1 MKYSN
6 KVYTV
11 CYDRLDVFN
20 NKSEA
25 KDFYSECY
33 YMSEG
38 AEHERYASILVDLNF
53 SNVGK
58 DNVSSDCRDIRIE
71 MDEDEFLITE
81 LDENLSIDEAIKY
94 YEEKIQPILDVSDD
108 YGVDFN
114 RIVPFDDF
122 GSDEEMDYMASFS
135 KYYKELFEKFNI
147 EFDNIYTE
155 EISDGKYNL
164 IVNDLELRLRASDKI
179 ESVIDNVET
188 MIEISKNKNIEEK
201 SLQKDEGVEI

>member
-25 KDFYSECY
+25 KDFYSDCY

-53 SNVGK
+53 SNIGR
-58 DNVSSDCRDIRIE
+58 DNVSTYCREISVKQEDKILNIR
-71 MDEDEFLITE
+71 
-81 LDENLSIDEAIKY
+81 LDKALSIEDTINF
-94 YEEKIQPILDVSDD
+94 YEEKVQAILEVSDD
-108 YGVDFN
+108 YGIDFN
-114 RIVPFDDF
+114 RMVPFDEF
-122 GSDEEMDYMASFS
+122 GSDEESDYMSSFS
-135 KYYKELFEKFNI
+135 KYYQELFKKFNI
-147 EFDNIYTE
+147 SVDNISTE

-164 IVNDLELRLRASDKI
+164 VVDDTELTIKAGDKI
-179 ESVIDNVET
+179 ESVIDNIDT
-188 MIEISKNKNIEEK
+188 MLEISKK
-201 SLQKDEGVEI
+201 KDLGFEV

>member
-25 KDFYSECY
+25 KDFYSDCY

-53 SNVGK
+53 SNIGR
-58 DNVSSDCRDIRIE
+58 DNVSTYCREISVKQEDKILIR
-71 MDEDEFLITE
+71 
-81 LDENLSIDEAIKY
+81 LDKALSIEDTINF
-94 YEEKIQPILDVSDD
+94 YEEKVQTILEVSDD
-108 YGVDFN
+108 YGIDFN
-114 RIVPFDDF
+114 RMVPFDEF
-122 GSDEEMDYMASFS
+122 GSDEESDYMSSFS
-135 KYYKELFEKFNI
+135 KYYQELFKKFNI
-147 EFDNIYTE
+147 SVDNISTE

-164 IVNDLELRLRASDKI
+164 VVDDTELTIKAGDKI
-179 ESVIDNVET
+179 ESVIDNIDT
-188 MIEISKNKNIEEK
+188 MLEISKK
-201 SLQKDEGVEI
+201 KDLGFEV

>member
-25 KDFYSECY
+25 KDFYSDCY

-53 SNVGK
+53 SNIGR
-58 DNVSSDCRDIRIE
+58 DNVSAYCREISVKQ
-71 MDEDEFLITE
+71 EDKILNIK
-81 LDENLSIDEAIKY
+81 LDKSLSIEDAINF
-94 YEEKIQPILDVSDD
+94 YEEKVQPILEVSDD
-108 YGVDFN
+108 YGIDFN
-114 RIVPFDDF
+114 RMVPFDEF
-122 GSDEEMDYMASFS
+122 GSDEESDYMSSFS
-135 KYYKELFEKFNI
+135 KYYQELFKKFNI
-147 EFDNIYTE
+147 SVDNISTE

-164 IVNDLELRLRASDKI
+164 VVDDTELTIKAGDKI
-179 ESVIDNVET
+179 ESVIDNVDT
-188 MIEISKNKNIEEK
+188 MLEISKK
-201 SLQKDEGVEI
+201 KDLGFEV

>member
-25 KDFYSECY
+25 KDFYSDCY

-53 SNVGK
+53 SNIGR
-58 DNVSSDCRDIRIE
+58 DNVSAYCGEISVKQ
-71 MDEDEFLITE
+71 EDKILNIK
-81 LDENLSIDEAIKY
+81 LDKSLSIEDAINF
-94 YEEKIQPILDVSDD
+94 YEEKVQPILEVSDD
-108 YGVDFN
+108 YGIDFN
-114 RIVPFDDF
+114 RMVPFDEF
-122 GSDEEMDYMASFS
+122 GSDEESDYMSSFS
-135 KYYKELFEKFNI
+135 KYYQELFKKFNI
-147 EFDNIYTE
+147 SVDNISTE

-164 IVNDLELRLRASDKI
+164 VVDDTELTIKAGDKI
-179 ESVIDNVET
+179 ESVIDNVDT
-188 MIEISKNKNIEEK
+188 MLEISKK
-201 SLQKDEGVEI
+201 KDLGFEV

>member
-25 KDFYSECY
+25 KGFYSDCY

-53 SNVGK
+53 SNIGR
-58 DNVSSDCRDIRIE
+58 DNVSTYCREISVKQ
-71 MDEDEFLITE
+71 EDKILNIK
-81 LDENLSIDEAIKY
+81 LDKALSIEDAINF
-94 YEEKIQPILDVSDD
+94 YEEKVQPILEVSDD
-108 YGVDFN
+108 YGIDFN
-114 RIVPFDDF
+114 RMVPFDEF
-122 GSDEEMDYMASFS
+122 GSDEESDYMSSFS
-135 KYYKELFEKFNI
+135 KYYQELFKKFNI
-147 EFDNIYTE
+147 SVDNISTE

-164 IVNDLELRLRASDKI
+164 VVDDTELTIKAGDKI
-179 ESVIDNVET
+179 ESVIDNIDT
-188 MIEISKNKNIEEK
+188 MLEISKK
-201 SLQKDEGVEI
+201 KDSGFEV

>member
-25 KDFYSECY
+25 KDFYSDCY

-53 SNVGK
+53 SNIGR
-58 DNVSSDCRDIRIE
+58 DNVSTYCREISVKQEDKILNIR
-71 MDEDEFLITE
+71 
-81 LDENLSIDEAIKY
+81 LDKALSIEDTINF
-94 YEEKIQPILDVSDD
+94 YEEKVQAILEVSDD
-108 YGVDFN
+108 YGIDFN
-114 RIVPFDDF
+114 IMVPFDEF
-122 GSDEEMDYMASFS
+122 GSDEESDYMSSFS
-135 KYYKELFEKFNI
+135 KYYQELFKKFNI
-147 EFDNIYTE
+147 SVDNISTE

-164 IVNDLELRLRASDKI
+164 VVDDTELTIKAGDKI
-179 ESVIDNVET
+179 ESVIDNIDT
-188 MIEISKNKNIEEK
+188 MLEISKK
-201 SLQKDEGVEI
+201 KDLGFEV

>member
-25 KDFYSECY
+25 KDFYSDCY

-53 SNVGK
+53 SNIGK
-58 DNVSSDCRDIRIE
+58 DNVSTYCREISVKQEDKILNIR
-71 MDEDEFLITE
+71 
-81 LDENLSIDEAIKY
+81 LDKALSIEDTINF
-94 YEEKIQPILDVSDD
+94 YEEKVQAILEVSDD
-108 YGVDFN
+108 YGIDFN
-114 RIVPFDDF
+114 RMVPFDEF
-122 GSDEEMDYMASFS
+122 GSDEESDYMSSFS
-135 KYYKELFEKFNI
+135 KYYQELFKKFNI
-147 EFDNIYTE
+147 SVDNISTE

-164 IVNDLELRLRASDKI
+164 VVDDTELTIKAGDKI
-179 ESVIDNVET
+179 ESVIDNIDT
-188 MIEISKNKNIEEK
+188 MLEISKK
-201 SLQKDEGVEI
+201 KDLGFEV

>member
-25 KDFYSECY
+25 KDFYSDCY

-53 SNVGK
+53 SNIGK
-58 DNVSSDCRDIRIE
+58 DNVSTYCREISVKQEDKILNIR
-71 MDEDEFLITE
+71 
-81 LDENLSIDEAIKY
+81 LDKALSIEDTINF
-94 YEEKIQPILDVSDD
+94 YEEKVQTILEVSDD
-108 YGVDFN
+108 YGIDFN
-114 RIVPFDDF
+114 RMVPFDEF
-122 GSDEEMDYMASFS
+122 GSDEESDYMSSFS
-135 KYYKELFEKFNI
+135 KYYQELFKKFNI
-147 EFDNIYTE
+147 SVDNISTE

-164 IVNDLELRLRASDKI
+164 VVDDTELTIKAGDKI
-179 ESVIDNVET
+179 ESVIDNVDT
-188 MIEISKNKNIEEK
+188 MLEISKK
-201 SLQKDEGVEI
+201 KDLGFEV

>member
-25 KDFYSECY
+25 KDFYSDCY

-53 SNVGK
+53 SNIGR
-58 DNVSSDCRDIRIE
+58 DNVSAYCGEISVKQ
-71 MDEDEFLITE
+71 EDKILNIK
-81 LDENLSIDEAIKY
+81 LDKSLSIEDAINF
-94 YEEKIQPILDVSDD
+94 YEEKVQPILEVSDD
-108 YGVDFN
+108 YGIGFN
-114 RIVPFDDF
+114 RMVPFDEF
-122 GSDEEMDYMASFS
+122 GSDEESDYMSSFS
-135 KYYKELFEKFNI
+135 KYYQELFKKFNI
-147 EFDNIYTE
+147 SVDNISTE

-164 IVNDLELRLRASDKI
+164 VVDDTELTIKAGDKI
-179 ESVIDNVET
+179 ESVIDNVDT
-188 MIEISKNKNIEEK
+188 MLEISKK
-201 SLQKDEGVEI
+201 KDLGFEV

>member
-25 KDFYSECY
+25 KDFYSDCY

-53 SNVGK
+53 SNIGR
-58 DNVSSDCRDIRIE
+58 DNVSTYCREISVKQ
-71 MDEDEFLITE
+71 EDKILNIK
-81 LDENLSIDEAIKY
+81 LDKALSIEDAINF
-94 YEEKIQPILDVSDD
+94 YEKKVQPILEVSDD
-108 YGVDFN
+108 YGIDFN
-114 RIVPFDDF
+114 RMVPFDEF
-122 GSDEEMDYMASFS
+122 GSDEESDYMSSFS
-135 KYYKELFEKFNI
+135 KYYQELFKKFNI
-147 EFDNIYTE
+147 SVDNISTK

-164 IVNDLELRLRASDKI
+164 VVDDTELTIKAGDKI
-179 ESVIDNVET
+179 ESVIDNVDT
-188 MIEISKNKNIEEK
+188 MLEISKK
-201 SLQKDEGVEI
+201 KDLGFEV

>member
-25 KDFYSECY
+25 KDFYSDCY

-53 SNVGK
+53 SNIGR
-58 DNVSSDCRDIRIE
+58 DNVSAYCGEISVKQEDKILNIR
-71 MDEDEFLITE
+71 
-81 LDENLSIDEAIKY
+81 LDKALSIEDTINF
-94 YEEKIQPILDVSDD
+94 YEEKVQAILEVSDD
-108 YGVDFN
+108 YGIDFN
-114 RIVPFDDF
+114 RMVPFDEF
-122 GSDEEMDYMASFS
+122 GSDEESDYMSSFS
-135 KYYKELFEKFNI
+135 KYYQELFKKFNI
-147 EFDNIYTE
+147 SVDNISTE

-164 IVNDLELRLRASDKI
+164 VVDDTELTIKAGDKI
-179 ESVIDNVET
+179 ESVIDNIDT
-188 MIEISKNKNIEEK
+188 MLEISKK
-201 SLQKDEGVEI
+201 KDLGFEV

>member
-25 KDFYSECY
+25 KDFYSDCY

-53 SNVGK
+53 SNIGK
-58 DNVSSDCRDIRIE
+58 DNVSIYCREISIKQ
-71 MDEDEFLITE
+71 EDKFLNIE
-81 LDENLSIDEAIKY
+81 LDESLSIEDTIDF
-94 YEEKIQPILDVSDD
+94 YEEKVQPILEVSDD
-108 YGVDFN
+108 YDIDFN
-114 RIVPFDDF
+114 RTVPFDEF
-122 GSDEEMDYMASFS
+122 GSDEESDYMSSFS
-135 KYYKELFEKFNI
+135 KYYQELFKKFNI
-147 EFDNIYTE
+147 SVDSILTE

-164 IVNDLELRLRASDKI
+164 VVDDTELTIKAGDKI
-179 ESVIDNVET
+179 ESVIDNVDT
-188 MIEISKNKNIEEK
+188 MLEISKK
-201 SLQKDEGVEI
+201 KDLGFEV

>member
-25 KDFYSECY
+25 KDFYSDCY

-53 SNVGK
+53 GNIGR
-58 DNVSSDCRDIRIE
+58 DNVSTYCREISVKQEDKILNIR
-71 MDEDEFLITE
+71 
-81 LDENLSIDEAIKY
+81 LDKALSIEDTINF
-94 YEEKIQPILDVSDD
+94 YEEKVQPILEVSDD
-108 YGVDFN
+108 YGIDFN
-114 RIVPFDDF
+114 RMVPFDEF
-122 GSDEEMDYMASFS
+122 GSDEESDYMSSFS
-135 KYYKELFEKFNI
+135 KYYQELFKKFNI
-147 EFDNIYTE
+147 SIDNISTE

-164 IVNDLELRLRASDKI
+164 VVDDTELTIKAGDKI
-179 ESVIDNVET
+179 ESVIDNVDT
-188 MIEISKNKNIEEK
+188 MLEISKK
-201 SLQKDEGVEI
+201 KDLGFEV

>member
-25 KDFYSECY
+25 KDFYSDCY

-53 SNVGK
+53 SNIGK
-58 DNVSSDCRDIRIE
+58 DNVSTYCREISVKQEDKILNIR
-71 MDEDEFLITE
+71 
-81 LDENLSIDEAIKY
+81 LDKALSIEDTINF
-94 YEEKIQPILDVSDD
+94 YEEKVQAILEVSDD
-108 YGVDFN
+108 YGIDFN
-114 RIVPFDDF
+114 RMVPFDEF
-122 GSDEEMDYMASFS
+122 GSDEESDYMSSFS
-135 KYYKELFEKFNI
+135 KYYQELFKKFNI
-147 EFDNIYTE
+147 SVDNISTE

-164 IVNDLELRLRASDKI
+164 VVDDTELTIKAGDKI
-179 ESVIDNVET
+179 ESVIDNVDT
-188 MIEISKNKNIEEK
+188 MLEISKK
-201 SLQKDEGVEI
+201 KDLGFEV

>member
-25 KDFYSECY
+25 KDFYSDCY

-53 SNVGK
+53 SNIGR
-58 DNVSSDCRDIRIE
+58 DNVSAYCGEISVKQ
-71 MDEDEFLITE
+71 EDKILNIK
-81 LDENLSIDEAIKY
+81 LDKSLSIEDAINF
-94 YEEKIQPILDVSDD
+94 YEEKVQPILEVSDD
-108 YGVDFN
+108 YDIDFN
-114 RIVPFDDF
+114 RMVPFDEF
-122 GSDEEMDYMASFS
+122 GSDEESDYMSSFS
-135 KYYKELFEKFNI
+135 KYYQELFKKFNI
-147 EFDNIYTE
+147 SVDNISTE

-164 IVNDLELRLRASDKI
+164 VVDDTELTIKAGDKI
-179 ESVIDNVET
+179 ESVIDNVDT
-188 MIEISKNKNIEEK
+188 MLEISKK
-201 SLQKDEGVEI
+201 KDLGFEV

>member
-25 KDFYSECY
+25 KDFYSDCY

-53 SNVGK
+53 SNIGR
-58 DNVSSDCRDIRIE
+58 DNVSTYCREISVKQEDKILNIR
-71 MDEDEFLITE
+71 
-81 LDENLSIDEAIKY
+81 LDKALSIEDTINF
-94 YEEKIQPILDVSDD
+94 YEEKVQAILEVSDD
-108 YGVDFN
+108 YGIDFN
-114 RIVPFDDF
+114 RMVPFDEF
-122 GSDEEMDYMASFS
+122 GSDEESDYMSSFS
-135 KYYKELFEKFNI
+135 KYYQELFKKFNI
-147 EFDNIYTE
+147 SVDNISTE

-164 IVNDLELRLRASDKI
+164 VVDDTELTIKAGDKI
-179 ESVIDNVET
+179 ESVIDNVDT
-188 MIEISKNKNIEEK
+188 MLEISKK
-201 SLQKDEGVEI
+201 KDLGFEV

>member
-25 KDFYSECY
+25 KDFYSDCY

-53 SNVGK
+53 SNIGR
-58 DNVSSDCRDIRIE
+58 DNVSTYCREISVKQEDKILNIKSDKS
-71 MDEDEFLITE
+71 
-81 LDENLSIDEAIKY
+81 LSIEDAINF
-94 YEEKIQPILDVSDD
+94 YEEKVQPILEVSDD
-108 YGVDFN
+108 YGIDFN
-114 RIVPFDDF
+114 RMVPFDEF
-122 GSDEEMDYMASFS
+122 GSDEESDYMSSFS
-135 KYYKELFEKFNI
+135 KYYQELFKKFNI
-147 EFDNIYTE
+147 SVDNISTE

-164 IVNDLELRLRASDKI
+164 VVDDTELTIKAGDKI
-179 ESVIDNVET
+179 ESVIDNVDT
-188 MIEISKNKNIEEK
+188 MLEISKK
-201 SLQKDEGVEI
+201 KDLGFEV

>member
-25 KDFYSECY
+25 KDFYSDCY

-53 SNVGK
+53 SNIGR
-58 DNVSSDCRDIRIE
+58 DNVSTYCREISVKQEDKILNIR
-71 MDEDEFLITE
+71 
-81 LDENLSIDEAIKY
+81 LDKALSIEDTINF
-94 YEEKIQPILDVSDD
+94 YEEKVQTILEVSDD
-108 YGVDFN
+108 YGIDFN
-114 RIVPFDDF
+114 RMVPFDEF
-122 GSDEEMDYMASFS
+122 GSDEESDYMSSFS
-135 KYYKELFEKFNI
+135 KYYQELFKKFNI
-147 EFDNIYTE
+147 SVDNISTE

-164 IVNDLELRLRASDKI
+164 VVDDTELTIKAGDKI
-179 ESVIDNVET
+179 ESVIDNIDT
-188 MIEISKNKNIEEK
+188 MLEISKK
-201 SLQKDEGVEI
+201 KDLGFEV

>member
-25 KDFYSECY
+25 KDFYSDCY

-53 SNVGK
+53 SNIGR
-58 DNVSSDCRDIRIE
+58 DNVSTYCREISVKQKDKILNIKSDKS
-71 MDEDEFLITE
+71 
-81 LDENLSIDEAIKY
+81 LSIEDAINF
-94 YEEKIQPILDVSDD
+94 YEEKVQPILEVSDD
-108 YGVDFN
+108 YGIDFN
-114 RIVPFDDF
+114 RMVPFDEF
-122 GSDEEMDYMASFS
+122 GSDEESDYMSSFS
-135 KYYKELFEKFNI
+135 KYYQELFKKFNI
-147 EFDNIYTE
+147 SVDNISTE

-164 IVNDLELRLRASDKI
+164 VVDDTELTIKAGDKI
-179 ESVIDNVET
+179 ESVIDNVDT
-188 MIEISKNKNIEEK
+188 MLEISKK
-201 SLQKDEGVEI
+201 KDLGFEV

>member
-25 KDFYSECY
+25 KDFYSDCY

-53 SNVGK
+53 GNIGR
-58 DNVSSDCRDIRIE
+58 DNVSTYCREISVKQKDKILNIKSDKS
-71 MDEDEFLITE
+71 
-81 LDENLSIDEAIKY
+81 LSIEDAINF
-94 YEEKIQPILDVSDD
+94 YEEKVQPILEVSDD
-108 YGVDFN
+108 YGIDFN
-114 RIVPFDDF
+114 RMVPFDEF
-122 GSDEEMDYMASFS
+122 GSDEESDYMSSFS
-135 KYYKELFEKFNI
+135 KYYQELFKKFNI
-147 EFDNIYTE
+147 SIDNISTE

-164 IVNDLELRLRASDKI
+164 VVDDTELTIKAGDKI
-179 ESVIDNVET
+179 ESVIDNVDT
-188 MIEISKNKNIEEK
+188 MLEISKK
-201 SLQKDEGVEI
+201 KDLGFEV

>member
-25 KDFYSECY
+25 KDFYSDCY

-53 SNVGK
+53 SNIGR
-58 DNVSSDCRDIRIE
+58 DNVSTYCREISVKQ
-71 MDEDEFLITE
+71 EDKILNIK
-81 LDENLSIDEAIKY
+81 LDKALSIEDAINF
-94 YEEKIQPILDVSDD
+94 YEKKVQPILEVSDD
-108 YGVDFN
+108 YGIDFN
-114 RIVPFDDF
+114 RMVPFDEF
-122 GSDEEMDYMASFS
+122 GSDEESDYMSSFS
-135 KYYKELFEKFNI
+135 KYYQELFKKFNI
-147 EFDNIYTE
+147 SVDNISTE

-164 IVNDLELRLRASDKI
+164 VVDDTELTIKAGDKI
-179 ESVIDNVET
+179 ESVIDNIDT
-188 MIEISKNKNIEEK
+188 MLEISKK
-201 SLQKDEGVEI
+201 KDLGFEV

>member
-25 KDFYSECY
+25 KDFYSDCY

-53 SNVGK
+53 SNIGR
-58 DNVSSDCRDIRIE
+58 DNVSTYCREISVKQEDKILNIR
-71 MDEDEFLITE
+71 
-81 LDENLSIDEAIKY
+81 LDKALSIEDTINF
-94 YEEKIQPILDVSDD
+94 YEEKVQTILEVSDD
-108 YGVDFN
+108 YGIDFN
-114 RIVPFDDF
+114 RMVPFDEF
-122 GSDEEMDYMASFS
+122 GSDEESDYMSSFS
-135 KYYKELFEKFNI
+135 KYYQELFKKFNI
-147 EFDNIYTE
+147 SVDNISTE

-164 IVNDLELRLRASDKI
+164 VVDDTELTIKAGDKI
-179 ESVIDNVET
+179 ESVIDNVDT
-188 MIEISKNKNIEEK
+188 MLEISKK
-201 SLQKDEGVEI
+201 KDLGFEV

>member
-25 KDFYSECY
+25 KDFYSDCY

-53 SNVGK
+53 SNIGK
-58 DNVSSDCRDIRIE
+58 DNVSTYCREISVKQEDKIVNIR
-71 MDEDEFLITE
+71 
-81 LDENLSIDEAIKY
+81 LDKALSIEDTINF
-94 YEEKIQPILDVSDD
+94 YEEKVQAILEVSDD
-108 YGVDFN
+108 YGIDFN
-114 RIVPFDDF
+114 RMVPFDEF
-122 GSDEEMDYMASFS
+122 GSDEESDYMSSFS
-135 KYYKELFEKFNI
+135 KYYQELFKKFNI
-147 EFDNIYTE
+147 SVDNISTE

-164 IVNDLELRLRASDKI
+164 VVDDTELTIKAGDKI
-179 ESVIDNVET
+179 ESVIDNIDT
-188 MIEISKNKNIEEK
+188 MLEISKK
-201 SLQKDEGVEI
+201 KDLGFEV

>member
-25 KDFYSECY
+25 KDFYSDCY

-53 SNVGK
+53 SNIGR
-58 DNVSSDCRDIRIE
+58 DNVSTYCREISVKQKDKILNIKSDKS
-71 MDEDEFLITE
+71 
-81 LDENLSIDEAIKY
+81 LSIEDAINF
-94 YEEKIQPILDVSDD
+94 YEEKVQPILEVSDD
-108 YGVDFN
+108 YGIDFN
-114 RIVPFDDF
+114 RMVPFDEF
-122 GSDEEMDYMASFS
+122 GSDEESDYMSSFS
-135 KYYKELFEKFNI
+135 KYYQELFKKFNI
-147 EFDNIYTE
+147 SIDNISTE

-164 IVNDLELRLRASDKI
+164 VVDDTELTIKAGDKI
-179 ESVIDNVET
+179 ESVIDNVDT
-188 MIEISKNKNIEEK
+188 MLEISKK
-201 SLQKDEGVEI
+201 KDLGFEV

>member
-25 KDFYSECY
+25 KDFYSDCY

-53 SNVGK
+53 SNIGK
-58 DNVSSDCRDIRIE
+58 DNVSTYCREISVKQEDKILNIR
-71 MDEDEFLITE
+71 
-81 LDENLSIDEAIKY
+81 LDKALSIEDTINF
-94 YEEKIQPILDVSDD
+94 YEEKVQTILEVSDD
-108 YGVDFN
+108 YGIDFN
-114 RIVPFDDF
+114 RMVPFDEF
-122 GSDEEMDYMASFS
+122 GSDEESDYMSSFS
-135 KYYKELFEKFNI
+135 KYYQELFKKFNI
-147 EFDNIYTE
+147 SVDNISTE

-164 IVNDLELRLRASDKI
+164 VVDDTELTIKAGDKI
-179 ESVIDNVET
+179 ESVIDNIDT
-188 MIEISKNKNIEEK
+188 MLEISKK
-201 SLQKDEGVEI
+201 KDLGFEV